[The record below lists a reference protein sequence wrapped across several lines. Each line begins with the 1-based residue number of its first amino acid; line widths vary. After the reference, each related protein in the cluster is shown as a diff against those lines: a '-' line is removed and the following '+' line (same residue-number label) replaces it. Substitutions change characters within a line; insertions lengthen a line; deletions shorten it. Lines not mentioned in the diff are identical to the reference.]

1 MTICSLPL
9 LEAMPP
15 WPAVTCSKASTLGSA
30 VIRISA
36 RSATSKPTT
45 SNPPLA
51 KFRIVAVHMMPVPM
65 RFAILP

>member
-1 MTICSLPL
+1 MAGRRL
-9 LEAMPP
+9 LE
-15 WPAVTCSKASTLGSA
+15 ASTLGSA

-51 KFRIVAVHMMPVPM
+51 KFRIVAVHMMSIPM